1 MKNDERRL
9 VLVRHVRSDWN
20 QSNRFTGWIDIPL
33 TESGLNDA
41 AAVGRRL
48 ADEGIEFDEVH
59 TSVLRRTR
67 QTADSLLAAAGHRS
81 IPRHT
86 SWRLNERHYG
96 RLQGMY
102 KEEIVAAWGEQNT
115 RSWWRGYFD
124 VPPPLGMND
133 PRHPRFDSL
142 YAGID
147 PALLP
152 ASESL
157 SDCQRRLL
165 SYWYDVLMPSLA
177 NNLSVLVISHGNTI
191 RSLVMHL
198 EQIAPDAIEKVE
210 IPSGT
215 PLIYWFNEKFEVDKR
230 ERLIEQS
237 QKDGRW

>member
-1 MKNDERRL
+1 MKKDERRL
-9 VLVRHVRSDWN
+9 VLIRHVRSDWN

-33 TESGLNDA
+33 TEQGLNEA

-48 ADEGIEFDEVH
+48 ADEGIEFDAVH
-59 TSVLRRTR
+59 TSVLCRTQ
-67 QTADSLLAAAGHRS
+67 QTADSLLAAAGHRI
-81 IPRHT
+81 IPRHA

-96 RLQGMY
+96 QLQGMY

-115 RSWWRGYFD
+115 RCWWRGYFD
-124 VPPPLGMND
+124 APPPLDMND

-152 ASESL
+152 SSESL

-165 SYWYDVLMPSLA
+165 PYWYEVLMPSLV

-215 PLIYWFNEKFEVDKR
+215 PLIYWFNEKFEVVKR
-230 ERLIEQS
+230 EWLIEQS
-237 QKDGRW
+237 RQDSKW